1 MPTKAELDALR
12 LDPDDRKRDSGG
24 RGRWLWPALIVTAL
38 GLVAFKYWQS
48 SSIPVVTTA
57 EVEILKGADSQATSV
72 LEASGYVVARRRA
85 TVSSK
90 VTGKVTEVL
99 VEEGMKVEEGQV
111 MARLDDT
118 IAQRQLA
125 LAQAELAAS
134 DSRQAETRVRLA
146 EAQRNLERSQS
157 LVESGVGSESAF
169 DGDRAEVDSLMARLE
184 AEAKDVVVSRNVAA
198 LRRQELEDTVIRA
211 PFAGVA
217 ISKNAQP
224 GEMISPVSSGG
235 FTRTGISTLVDMS
248 SLEIEVDVNEA
259 FIQRAFAGQPSVA
272 VLDAYPDWKIPAR
285 VITIVPAAD
294 RQKATVRVRIGFDEL
309 DPRILPDMGVKV
321 SLLEPAEEV
330 GAGSEVEGEPR
341 LRIPRAALR
350 QDGDQKVVWVVDE
363 DHLRRRAVRLGRID
377 DRGAEVVAGLAG
389 GELVMIEGPAAPS
402 DGDRVKTG
410 K

>member
-1 MPTKAELDALR
+1 MR
-12 LDPDDRKRDSGG
+12 NQGG
-24 RGRWLWPALIVTAL
+24 RGRWLWPVLLLLAL
-38 GLVAFKYWQS
+38 GLVAFKYWQNS
-48 SSIPVVTTA
+48 SVPVVTTA
-57 EVEILKGADSQATSV
+57 AVEVLKEGDSRATAV
-72 LEASGYVVARRRA
+72 LEASGYVVARRQA

-99 VEEGMKVEEGQV
+99 IEEGMKVEEGQV

-125 LAQAELAAS
+125 VAESELVAAGG
-134 DSRQAETRVRLA
+134 RQAETRVRLA
-146 EAQRNLERSQS
+146 EARRNLERTQS
-157 LVESGVGSESAF
+157 LVESGVGSESSL
-169 DGDRAEVDSLMARLE
+169 DRDRAEVDSLKARLD
-184 AEAKDVVVSRNVAA
+184 AEANDVAVSRSVAA
-198 LRRQELEDTVIRA
+198 LRRQEMEDTVIRA
-211 PFAGVA
+211 PFTGVA

-259 FIQRAFAGQPSVA
+259 FIQRAFPGQPSIA
-272 VLDAYPDWKIPAR
+272 ILDAYPDWKIPAR

-294 RQKATVRVRIGFDEL
+294 RQKATVRVRIGFDQL

-321 SLLEPAEEV
+321 SLLEPVKEAGV
-330 GAGSEVEGEPR
+330 GSEIEGEPR

-350 QDGDQKVVWVVDE
+350 QDGDQEVVWVVEDE
-363 DHLRRRAVRLGRID
+363 HLRRRAVRLGRID

-389 GELVMIEGPAAPS
+389 GERVMIEGPVAPS
-402 DGDRVKTG
+402 DGDRVKSDG
-410 K
+410 

>member
-1 MPTKAELDALR
+1 
-12 LDPDDRKRDSGG
+12 
-24 RGRWLWPALIVTAL
+24 
-38 GLVAFKYWQS
+38 
-48 SSIPVVTTA
+48 
-57 EVEILKGADSQATSV
+57 
-72 LEASGYVVARRRA
+72 
-85 TVSSK
+85 
-90 VTGKVTEVL
+90 
-99 VEEGMKVEEGQV
+99 
-111 MARLDDT
+111 
-118 IAQRQLA
+118 
-125 LAQAELAAS
+125 
-134 DSRQAETRVRLA
+134 
-146 EAQRNLERSQS
+146 
-157 LVESGVGSESAF
+157 
-169 DGDRAEVDSLMARLE
+169 MARLE

-350 QDGDQKVVWVVDE
+350 QDGDQEVVWVVDE

>member
-350 QDGDQKVVWVVDE
+350 QDGDQEVVWVVDE